1 MNKSSIPL
9 IHRILATTALCFAA
23 VSCVSC
29 TQFCA
34 RFIDMGQ
41 VSTGIEITDPKEVY
55 RVGNRH
61 YIRGEKA
68 EFEYRHDWLWK
79 ELKNNG
85 GEYTR
90 IPGSET
96 GSLYHEISPD
106 SEYGEERY
114 YLKRDAEWLAE
125 LPGPPSGKIITFSDK
140 MPHGVYEKKTRTTAH
155 ALYAYPLAAAAF
167 VTVDVPSALIYSA
180 VNILMIPYI
189 LME

>member
-1 MNKSSIPL
+1 MSTTIP
-9 IHRILATTALCFAA
+9 RILTTTALCLAA
-23 VSCVSC
+23 MGMSSC

-41 VSTGIEITDPKEVY
+41 VRTGIEITEPKEVY

-96 GSLYHEISPD
+96 GSLYHEISQG
-106 SEYGEERY
+106 SESKTPRY
-114 YLKRDAEWLAE
+114 YLKRDAEWLSE
-125 LPGPPSGKIITFSDK
+125 LPGSPSAKIITFSDK
-140 MPHGVYEKKTRTTAH
+140 MPHGVYNRKTRTTAH
-155 ALYAYPLAAAAF
+155 ALYAYPLAAAAL
-167 VTVDVPSALIYSA
+167 VAVDVPVALLCTA
-180 VNILMIPYI
+180 LEILTLPYE
-189 LME
+189 MMK